1 MPFVISVTQRALLV
15 WWGMLRPT
23 ELKLSS
29 TSELNPVSKTVLSL
43 KVQVSFILSF
53 MFVLFFPFIEALS
66 ERKWGGGGG
75 WRGRGGGAAFICYW
89 LVVFACFFLCG
100 RVLDKKRLPI
110 FLEGDRGFVLRV
122 FLAIILSSFAL
133 FLHISLPNADAEIR
147 GQSEHTLSS
156 EGLLQK
162 QLFVRVGRSRAL
174 SSVQILA
181 K

>member
-1 MPFVISVTQRALLV
+1 MFSFVGEFWIR
-15 WWGMLRPT
+15 
-23 ELKLSS
+23 
-29 TSELNPVSKTVLSL
+29 
-43 KVQVSFILSF
+43 
-53 MFVLFFPFIEALS
+53 
-66 ERKWGGGGG
+66 
-75 WRGRGGGAAFICYW
+75 
-89 LVVFACFFLCG
+89 
-100 RVLDKKRLPI
+100 KRLII